1 MDLIAPRMNRIKPSP
16 SSMATMR
23 VRELQLAGRKIIGL
37 TVGEPDFDTP
47 SNIVEAA
54 IRALRTGQTRYTN
67 VDGTP
72 ELKDAVALKFK
83 RENGLVYTRDQIT
96 CANGSKQVIFN
107 ALMATVTA
115 GDEVIVPAPY
125 YVSYPDMIQLAGG
138 TPVAVDCAESNGFKL
153 QAADL
158 ERAITPRTKW
168 LMLNSPCN
176 PTGAVYTASDLEP
189 LTEVLKRHPHVWVL
203 TDEVYEHIVYD
214 GLKSATPAQ
223 VEPALFDRTLTVN
236 GISKAYAMT
245 GFRIGFAGGP
255 KELIKTILKMQ
266 SQSTTNPSSISQ
278 AAAIEALTGPQH
290 FLVERAENFK
300 ARRDLVV
307 NMLNAAPGI
316 TCRRPEGAF
325 YVFPNIDGLIGKRT
339 PDGNLIAND
348 LDFVMYLLDAADVGV
363 LQGAAYGMSP
373 YIRISYSTSTEKLQE
388 ACARIQRA
396 CSALVAHAAG
406 GS

>member
-1 MDLIAPRMNRIKPSP
+1 MSLIAPRMNRIKPSP

-23 VRELQLAGRKIIGL
+23 VRELQLAGRKVIGL

-47 SNIVEAA
+47 ANIIEAS

-83 RENGLVYTRDQIT
+83 RENGLTYARDQIT

-125 YVSYPDMIQLAGG
+125 YVSYPDMVQLAGG
-138 TPVAVDCAESNGFKL
+138 TPVPVDCAEAAGFKL

-176 PTGAVYTASDLEP
+176 PTGAVYTAADLKP
-189 LTEVLKRHPHVWVL
+189 LTDVLKRHPHVWVL

-223 VEPALFDRTLTVN
+223 VEPALYDRTLTVN
-236 GISKAYAMT
+236 GVSKAYAMT

-278 AAAIEALTGPQH
+278 AAAIEALTGPQD
-290 FLVERAENFK
+290 FLAERAENFR

-307 NMLNAAPGI
+307 AMLNEAPGI
-316 TCRRPEGAF
+316 KCRKPEGAF
-325 YVFPNIDGLIGKRT
+325 YVFPNISGVIGKST
-339 PDGNLIAND
+339 PQGKIIATD
-348 LDFVMYLLDAADVGV
+348 LDFVMYLLDAAEVGV

-388 ACARIQRA
+388 ACTRIQRA
-396 CSALVAHAAG
+396 CVALVSRPAVA
-406 GS
+406 S

>member
-1 MDLIAPRMNRIKPSP
+1 MNRIKPSP

-23 VRELQLAGRKIIGL
+23 VRELQLAGRQIIGL

-47 SNIVEAA
+47 PHIIEAS
-54 IRALRTGQTRYTN
+54 IRALRGGQTRYTN

-72 ELKDAVALKFK
+72 ELKDAVARKFQ
-83 RENGLVYTRDQIT
+83 RENGLTYTRDQIT

-125 YVSYPDMIQLAGG
+125 YVSYPDMVQLAGG
-138 TPVAVDCAESNGFKL
+138 TPVPVDCAEATGFKL

-176 PTGAVYTASDLEP
+176 PTGAVYTAADLRP
-189 LTEVLKRHPHVWVL
+189 LTDVLKRHPHVWVL

-214 GLKSATPAQ
+214 GLTSATPAQ
-223 VEPALFDRTLTVN
+223 VEPALYDRTLTVN
-236 GISKAYAMT
+236 GVSKAYAMT
-245 GFRIGFAGGP
+245 GFRIGFGGGP
-255 KELIKTILKMQ
+255 QELIKTILKMQ

-278 AAAIEALTGPQH
+278 AAAIEALTGPQD
-290 FLVERAENFK
+290 FLAERAQNFR

-307 NMLNAAPGI
+307 AMLNAAPGI
-316 TCRRPEGAF
+316 RCRKPEGAF
-325 YVFPNIDGLIGKRT
+325 YVFPNIAGVIGKRT
-339 PDGNLIAND
+339 PEGKVLASD

-373 YIRISYSTSTEKLQE
+373 YIRISYSTSIENLQE
-388 ACARIQRA
+388 ACTRIQRA
-396 CSALVAHAAG
+396 CAALVSRATVT
-406 GS
+406 

>member
-1 MDLIAPRMNRIKPSP
+1 MSLIAPRMNRIKPSP

-23 VRELQLAGRKIIGL
+23 VRELQLAGRKVIGL

-47 SNIVEAA
+47 ANIIEAS

-83 RENGLVYTRDQIT
+83 RENGLTYARDQIT

-125 YVSYPDMIQLAGG
+125 YVSYPDMVQLAGG
-138 TPVAVDCAESNGFKL
+138 TPVPVDCAEAAGFKL

-176 PTGAVYTASDLEP
+176 PTGAVYTAADLKP
-189 LTEVLKRHPHVWVL
+189 LTDVLKRHPHVWVL

-223 VEPALFDRTLTVN
+223 VEPALYDRTLTVN
-236 GISKAYAMT
+236 GVSKAYAMT

-278 AAAIEALTGPQH
+278 AAAIEALTGPQD
-290 FLVERAENFK
+290 FLAERAENFR

-307 NMLNAAPGI
+307 AMLNEAPGI
-316 TCRRPEGAF
+316 KCRKPEGAF
-325 YVFPNIDGLIGKRT
+325 YVFPNISVVIGKST
-339 PDGNLIAND
+339 PQGKIIATD
-348 LDFVMYLLDAADVGV
+348 LDFVMYLLDAAEVGV

-373 YIRISYSTSTEKLQE
+373 YFRISYATDMASLREG
-388 ACARIQRA
+388 CRRIQEF
-396 CSALVAHAAG
+396 CSELK
-406 GS
+406 

>member
-1 MDLIAPRMNRIKPSP
+1 MSFIAPRMDRIKPSP

-23 VRELQLAGRKIIGL
+23 VRALQEAGRKIIGL

-47 SNIVEAA
+47 PNIIEAS
-54 IRALRTGQTRYTN
+54 IRALRSGQTRYTN

-72 ELKDAVALKFK
+72 ELKDAVALKFR
-83 RENGLVYTRDQIT
+83 RENGLTYSREQIT
-96 CANGSKQVIFN
+96 AANGSKQVIFN

-125 YVSYPDMIQLAGG
+125 YVSYPDMVRLAGG
-138 TPVAVDCAESNGFKL
+138 TPVPVDCPEQAGFKL

-176 PTGAVYTASDLEP
+176 PTGAVYTAQDMQP
-189 LTEVLKRHPHVWVL
+189 LTEVLVRHPHVWIL

-214 GLKSATPAQ
+214 GIKGATPAA
-223 VEPALFDRTLTVN
+223 VEPALYERTLTVN
-236 GISKAYAMT
+236 GVSKAYAMT
-245 GFRIGFAGGP
+245 GFRLGYAGGP
-255 KELIKTILKMQ
+255 AELIRTILKMQ

-278 AAAIEALTGPQH
+278 AAAIEALTGPQD
-290 FLVERAENFK
+290 FLAARASDFR

-307 NMLNAAPGI
+307 AMLNAAPGI
-316 TCRRPEGAF
+316 ACRVPEGAF
-325 YVFPNIDGLIGKRT
+325 YVFPNISGVIGKRT
-339 PDGNLIAND
+339 PQGGTIATD
-348 LDFVMYLLDAADVGV
+348 LDFLMYLLETAEVGV

-373 YIRISYSTSTEKLQE
+373 YIRISYSTSAENLQE
-388 ACARIQRA
+388 GCRRIQRA
-396 CSALVAHAAG
+396 CAALA
-406 GS
+406 

>member
-1 MDLIAPRMNRIKPSP
+1 MNLIAPRMDRIKPSP

-23 VRELQLAGRKIIGL
+23 VRELQLAGRKVIGL

-47 SNIVEAA
+47 PNIIEAS
-54 IRALRTGQTRYTN
+54 IRALKGGQTRYTN

-83 RENGLVYTRDQIT
+83 RENGLVYARDQIT

-115 GDEVIVPAPY
+115 GDEVILPAPY
-125 YVSYPDMIQLAGG
+125 YVSYPDMVQLAGG
-138 TPVAVDCAESNGFKL
+138 TPVFVDCTEKNGFKL

-158 ERAITPRTKW
+158 ERAITPKTKW
-168 LMLNSPCN
+168 FMLNSPCN
-176 PTGAVYTASDLEP
+176 PTGAVYTAADLKP
-189 LTEVLKRHPHVWVL
+189 LTEVLKRHPHLWVM

-214 GLKSATPAQ
+214 GHKSASAAQ
-223 VEPALFDRTLTVN
+223 VEPALYERTLTVN
-236 GISKAYAMT
+236 GVSKAYAMT

-278 AAAIEALTGPQH
+278 MAAIEALTGPQH
-290 FLVERAENFK
+290 FLAERAQNFRG
-300 ARRDLVV
+300 RRDLVV
-307 NMLNAAPGI
+307 DMLNAAPGI
-316 TCRRPEGAF
+316 SCRKPDGAF
-325 YVFPNIDGLIGKRT
+325 YVFANIGGVIGKYT
-339 PDGNLIAND
+339 PDGKRIAND
-348 LDFVMYLLDAADVGV
+348 LDFVLYLLDAAEVGV
-363 LQGAAYGMSP
+363 LQGSAYGMSP
-373 YIRISYSTSTEKLQE
+373 YVRISYSTSTEKLQE

-396 CSALVAHAAG
+396 CAALTAQPTHR
-406 GS
+406 

>member
-1 MDLIAPRMNRIKPSP
+1 MNRIKPSP

-23 VRELQLAGRKIIGL
+23 VRELQLAGRQIIGL

-47 SNIVEAA
+47 PHIIEAS
-54 IRALRTGQTRYTN
+54 IRALRGGQTRYTN

-72 ELKDAVALKFK
+72 ELKDAVARKFQ
-83 RENGLVYTRDQIT
+83 RENGLTYTRDQIT

-125 YVSYPDMIQLAGG
+125 YVSYPDMVQLAGG
-138 TPVAVDCAESNGFKL
+138 TPVPVDCAESTGFKL

-158 ERAITPRTKW
+158 ERVITPRTRW

-176 PTGAVYTASDLEP
+176 PTGAVYTAADLKP
-189 LTEVLKRHPHVWVL
+189 LTDVLKRHPHVWVL

-223 VEPALFDRTLTVN
+223 VEPALYDRTLTVN
-236 GISKAYAMT
+236 GVSKAYAMT
-245 GFRIGFAGGP
+245 GFRIGFGGGP
-255 KELIKTILKMQ
+255 QELIKTILKMQ

-278 AAAIEALTGPQH
+278 AAAIEALTGPQD
-290 FLVERAENFK
+290 FLAERAQNFR

-307 NMLNAAPGI
+307 AMLNEAPGI
-316 TCRRPEGAF
+316 QCRKPEGAF
-325 YVFPNIDGLIGKRT
+325 YVFPNIAGVIGKRT
-339 PDGNLIAND
+339 PDGKVLAND
-348 LDFVMYLLDAADVGV
+348 LDFVMYLLDAAEVGV

-373 YIRISYSTSTEKLQE
+373 YIRISYSTSTDKLQE
-388 ACARIQRA
+388 ACTRIQRA
-396 CSALVAHAAG
+396 CAALVSRAAFT
-406 GS
+406 

>member
-1 MDLIAPRMNRIKPSP
+1 MNRIKPSP

-23 VRELQLAGRKIIGL
+23 VRELQLAGRQIIGL

-47 SNIVEAA
+47 PHIIEAS
-54 IRALRTGQTRYTN
+54 IRALRGGQTRYTN

-72 ELKDAVALKFK
+72 ELKDAVARKFQ
-83 RENGLVYTRDQIT
+83 RENGLTYTRDQIT

-125 YVSYPDMIQLAGG
+125 YVSYPDMVQLAGG
-138 TPVAVDCAESNGFKL
+138 TPVAVDCAEATGFKL

-176 PTGAVYTASDLEP
+176 PTGAVYTAADLRP
-189 LTEVLKRHPHVWVL
+189 LTDVLKRHPHVWVL

-214 GLKSATPAQ
+214 GLTSATPAQ
-223 VEPALFDRTLTVN
+223 VEPALYDRTLTVN
-236 GISKAYAMT
+236 GVSKAYAMT
-245 GFRIGFAGGP
+245 GFRIGFGGGP
-255 KELIKTILKMQ
+255 QELIKTILKMQ

-278 AAAIEALTGPQH
+278 AAAIEALTGPQD
-290 FLVERAENFK
+290 FLAERAQNFR

-307 NMLNAAPGI
+307 AMLNAAPGI
-316 TCRRPEGAF
+316 RCRKPEGAF
-325 YVFPNIDGLIGKRT
+325 YVFPNIAGVIGKRT
-339 PDGNLIAND
+339 PEGKVLASD

-373 YIRISYSTSTEKLQE
+373 YLRISYSTSTEKLQE
-388 ACARIQRA
+388 ACTRIQRA
-396 CSALVAHAAG
+396 CAALVSRATVT
-406 GS
+406 

>member
-1 MDLIAPRMNRIKPSP
+1 MAFIAPRMNRIKPSP

-23 VRELQLAGRKIIGL
+23 VRELQQAGRKIIGL

-47 SNIVEAA
+47 PNIIEAS
-54 IRALRTGQTRYTN
+54 IRALKTGQTRYTN

-72 ELKDAVALKFK
+72 ELKDAVALKFR
-83 RENGLVYTRDQIT
+83 RENGLDYARDQIT

-115 GDEVIVPAPY
+115 GDEVILPAPY
-125 YVSYPDMIQLAGG
+125 YVSYPDMVLLAGG
-138 TPVAVDCAESNGFKL
+138 TPVTVDCPESAGFKM

-176 PTGAVYTASDLEP
+176 PTGAVYTEADLKP
-189 LTEVLKRHPHVWVL
+189 LTEVLKRHPHVWIL

-214 GLKSATPAQ
+214 GLQSATPAR
-223 VEPALFDRTLTVN
+223 VEPALYDRTLTVN
-236 GISKAYAMT
+236 GVSKAYAMT
-245 GFRIGFAGGP
+245 GFRIGYAGGP
-255 KELIKTILKMQ
+255 ADLIKTILKMQ

-278 AAAIEALTGPQH
+278 VAAIEALTGPQD
-290 FLVERAENFK
+290 FLAERAQNFR

-307 NMLNAAPGI
+307 AMLNAAPGI
-316 TCRRPEGAF
+316 TCRTPEGAF
-325 YVFPNIDGLIGKRT
+325 YVFANVAGVIGKQA
-339 PDGNLIAND
+339 PDGKRIAND
-348 LDFVMYLLDAADVGV
+348 LDFVMYLLESAEVGV

-373 YIRISYSTSTEKLQE
+373 YIRISYSTSTEKLRE
-388 ACARIQRA
+388 ACGRIQRA
-396 CSALVAHAAG
+396 CAALK
-406 GS
+406 

>member
-1 MDLIAPRMNRIKPSP
+1 MSFIAPRMDRIKPSP

-23 VRELQLAGRKIIGL
+23 VRELQQAGRKIIGL

-47 SNIVEAA
+47 PNIIAA
-54 IRALRTGQTRYTN
+54 SIRALKNGQTRYTN

-72 ELKDAVALKFK
+72 GLKDAIALKFR
-83 RENGLVYTRDQIT
+83 RENGLTYARDQIT
-96 CANGSKQVIFN
+96 VANGSKQVIFN

-115 GDEVIVPAPY
+115 GDEVILPAPY
-125 YVSYPDMIQLAGG
+125 YVSYPDMVQLAGG
-138 TPVAVDCAESNGFKL
+138 TPVAVDCPEHADFKL

-168 LMLNSPCN
+168 LLLNSPCN
-176 PTGAVYTASDLEP
+176 PTGAVYTATDLKP
-189 LTEVLKRHPHVWVL
+189 LTEVLQRHPHVWIL

-223 VEPALFDRTLTVN
+223 VEPALYDRTLTVN
-236 GISKAYAMT
+236 GVSKAYAMT

-255 KELIKTILKMQ
+255 KELIKNLLKIQ

-278 AAAIEALTGPQH
+278 AAAIEALTGPQD
-290 FLVERAENFK
+290 FLAERAQNFCR
-300 ARRDLVV
+300 RRDLVV
-307 NMLNAAPGI
+307 AMLNAAPGI
-316 TCRRPEGAF
+316 ACRVPEGAF
-325 YVFPNIDGLIGKRT
+325 YVFANITGVIGKRT
-339 PDGNLIAND
+339 PQGKTIAND

-373 YIRISYSTSTEKLQE
+373 YLRISYSSSAETLQE
-388 ACARIQRA
+388 GCSRIQRA
-396 CSALVAHAAG
+396 CAALV
-406 GS
+406 

>member
-1 MDLIAPRMNRIKPSP
+1 MSFIAPRMHRIKPSP

-23 VRELQLAGRKIIGL
+23 VRELQEAGRKIIGL

-47 SNIVEAA
+47 ANIVEAS
-54 IRALRTGQTRYTN
+54 IRALKGGQTRYTN

-72 ELKDAVALKFK
+72 ELKDAIALKFQ
-83 RENGLVYTRDQIT
+83 RENGLSYTRDQIT
-96 CANGSKQVIFN
+96 VANGSKQVIFN

-115 GDEVIVPAPY
+115 GDEVILPAPY
-125 YVSYPDMIQLAGG
+125 YVSYPDMVQLAGG
-138 TPVAVDCAESNGFKL
+138 TPVPVDCPERTGFKL

-176 PTGAVYTASDLEP
+176 PTGAVYTAADLKP
-189 LTEVLKRHPHVWVL
+189 LTEVLVRHPHVWIL

-223 VEPALFDRTLTVN
+223 VEPALHDRTLTVN
-236 GISKAYAMT
+236 GVSKAYAMT

-278 AAAIEALTGPQH
+278 AAAIEALTGPQD
-290 FLVERAENFK
+290 FLVARAENFRK
-300 ARRDLVV
+300 RRDLVV
-307 NMLNAAPGI
+307 AMLNAAPGI
-316 TCRRPEGAF
+316 TCRVPEGAF
-325 YVFPNIDGLIGKRT
+325 YVFANIAGVIGKRT
-339 PDGNLIAND
+339 PEGKIIVND
-348 LDFVMYLLDAADVGV
+348 LDFVMYLLDIAEVGV

-373 YIRISYSTSTEKLQE
+373 YIRISYSTSTEKLQ
-388 ACARIQRA
+388 AGGSRIQRA
-396 CSALVAHAAG
+396 CAALI
-406 GS
+406 

>member
-1 MDLIAPRMNRIKPSP
+1 MSLIAPRMNRIKPSP

-23 VRELQLAGRKIIGL
+23 VRELQLAGRKVIGL

-47 SNIVEAA
+47 ANIIEAS

-83 RENGLVYTRDQIT
+83 RENVLTYARDQIT

-125 YVSYPDMIQLAGG
+125 YVSYPDMVQLAGG
-138 TPVAVDCAESNGFKL
+138 TPVPVDCAEAAGFKL

-176 PTGAVYTASDLEP
+176 PTGAVYTAADLKP
-189 LTEVLKRHPHVWVL
+189 LTDVLKRHPHVWVL

-223 VEPALFDRTLTVN
+223 VEPALYDRTLTVN
-236 GISKAYAMT
+236 GVSKAYAMT

-278 AAAIEALTGPQH
+278 AAAIEALTGPQD
-290 FLVERAENFK
+290 FLAERAENFR

-307 NMLNAAPGI
+307 AMLNEAPGI
-316 TCRRPEGAF
+316 KCRKPEGAF
-325 YVFPNIDGLIGKRT
+325 YVFPNISGVIGKST
-339 PDGNLIAND
+339 PQGKIIATD
-348 LDFVMYLLDAADVGV
+348 LDFVMYLLDAAEVGV

-388 ACARIQRA
+388 ACTRIQRA
-396 CSALVAHAAG
+396 CVALVSRPAVA
-406 GS
+406 S

>member
-1 MDLIAPRMNRIKPSP
+1 MSFVAPRMKRIKPSA

-23 VRELQLAGRKIIGL
+23 VRELQQAGRKIIGL

-47 SNIVEAA
+47 PNIVDAA
-54 IRALRTGQTRYTN
+54 VRALNTGHTRYTN

-83 RENGLVYTRDQIT
+83 RENGLTYTRDQIT

-107 ALMATVTA
+107 ALMATVAT
-115 GDEVIVPAPY
+115 GDEVVMPAPY
-125 YVSYPDMIQLAGG
+125 YVSYPEMVQLAGG
-138 TPVAVDCAESNGFKL
+138 TPVIVDCPEANGFKL

-176 PTGAVYTASDLEP
+176 PTGAVYTAADLKP
-189 LTEVLKRHPHVWVL
+189 LTEVLLRHPHVWIL

-214 GLKSATPAQ
+214 GLKSATPAA
-223 VEPALFDRTLTVN
+223 VEPKLYTRTLTVN
-236 GISKAYAMT
+236 GVSKAYAMT

-255 KELIKTILKMQ
+255 QELIKTILTMQ

-278 AAAIEALTGPQH
+278 MAAIEALTGPQH
-290 FLVERAENFK
+290 FLAERAQNFRE
-300 ARRDLVV
+300 RRDLVV
-307 NMLNAAPGI
+307 DMLNAAPGI
-316 TCRRPEGAF
+316 RCGKPQGAF
-325 YVFPNIDGLIGKRT
+325 YVFANVAGVIGKKT
-339 PDGNLIAND
+339 PHGKTIASD
-348 LDFVMYLLDAADVGV
+348 LDFVMYLLDAAEVGV

-373 YIRISYSTSTEKLQE
+373 YIRISYSTSTEKLTE
-388 ACARIQRA
+388 ACHRVQRA
-396 CSALVAHAAG
+396 CAALT
-406 GS
+406 

>member
-1 MDLIAPRMNRIKPSP
+1 MSFIAPRMNRIKPSP

-23 VRELQLAGRKIIGL
+23 VRELQLAGRKVIGL

-47 SNIVEAA
+47 ANIIEAS
-54 IRALRTGQTRYTN
+54 IRALKTGQTRYTN

-72 ELKDAVALKFK
+72 ELKDAVALKFQ
-83 RENGLVYTRDQIT
+83 RENGLTYTRDQIT

-125 YVSYPDMIQLAGG
+125 YVSYPDMVQLAGG
-138 TPVAVDCAESNGFKL
+138 TPVTVDCAESTGFKL

-176 PTGAVYTASDLEP
+176 PTGAVYTAADLKP
-189 LTEVLKRHPHVWVL
+189 LTEVLKRHPHVWIL

-223 VEPALFDRTLTVN
+223 IEPALYDRTLTVN
-236 GISKAYAMT
+236 GVSKAYAMT
-245 GFRIGFAGGP
+245 GFRLGFAGGP
-255 KELIKTILKMQ
+255 TELIKTILKMQ

-278 AAAIEALTGPQH
+278 AAAIEALTGPQD
-290 FLVERAENFK
+290 FLAERAQNFR

-307 NMLNAAPGI
+307 AMLNEAPGI
-316 TCRRPEGAF
+316 KCRKPEGAF
-325 YVFPNIDGLIGKRT
+325 YVFPNIAGAIGKCT
-339 PDGNLIAND
+339 PRGQVIAND
-348 LDFVMYLLDAADVGV
+348 LDFVMYLLDAAEVGV

-373 YIRISYSTSTEKLQE
+373 YIRISYSTSTETLQE
-388 ACARIQRA
+388 ACTRIQRA
-396 CSALVAHAAG
+396 CAALVSRAAVG
-406 GS
+406 T

>member
-1 MDLIAPRMNRIKPSP
+1 
-16 SSMATMR
+16 MATMR
-23 VRELQLAGRKIIGL
+23 VRELQQAGRKIIGL

-47 SNIVEAA
+47 PNIIEAT
-54 IRALRTGQTRYTN
+54 ISALRNGQTRYTN

-83 RENGLVYTRDQIT
+83 RENGLAYARDQIT

-115 GDEVIVPAPY
+115 GDEVILPAPY
-125 YVSYPDMIQLAGG
+125 YVSYPDMVQLAGG
-138 TPVAVDCAESNGFKL
+138 TPVAVDCPESAGFKL

-176 PTGAVYTASDLEP
+176 PTGAVYTEADLKP
-189 LTEVLKRHPHVWVL
+189 LTAVLKRHPHVWIL

-214 GLKSATPAQ
+214 GLRSATPAQ
-223 VEPALFDRTLTVN
+223 VEPALYDRTLTVN
-236 GISKAYAMT
+236 GVSKAYAMT
-245 GFRIGFAGGP
+245 GFRIGYAGGP

-278 AAAIEALTGPQH
+278 AAAIEALTGAQD
-290 FLVERAENFK
+290 FLAERAQDFRT
-300 ARRDLVV
+300 RRDLVV
-307 NMLNAAPGI
+307 DMLNAAAGI
-316 TCRRPEGAF
+316 TCRKPEGAF
-325 YVFPNIDGLIGKRT
+325 YVFANIAGVIGKRT
-339 PDGNLIAND
+339 PQGKVIASD
-348 LDFVMYLLDAADVGV
+348 LDFVMYLLDSAEVGV

-373 YIRISYSTSTEKLQE
+373 YVRISYSTSTEKLQE
-388 ACARIQRA
+388 AGARIQRA
-396 CSALVAHAAG
+396 CAALESCNAG
-406 GS
+406 G